1 MLYVNYCINK
11 LNNKLPYVVELDGS
25 KIILLT
31 WNGPGD
37 EETTV
42 VTELILI
49 LDWTHYLLE
58 EA

>member
-1 MLYVNYCINK
+1 MNYGINK
-11 LNNKLPYVVELDGS
+11 LDYKLPYIIELEGS

-42 VTELILI
+42 VTEFILI
-49 LDWTHYLLE
+49 LDWAHYLL
-58 EA
+58 

>member
-1 MLYVNYCINK
+1 VNYYINK
-11 LNNKLPYVVELDGS
+11 LNKLPYIVELDGS

-37 EETTV
+37 EETTI
-42 VTELILI
+42 VTALILI
-49 LDWTHYLLE
+49 LDWPHYLLE

>member
-1 MLYVNYCINK
+1 VNYNINK
-11 LNNKLPYVVELDGS
+11 LNSKLPYTVELDGY

-37 EETTV
+37 EEITI
-42 VTELILI
+42 VTQLILI
-49 LDWTHYLLE
+49 LDWAHYLLE

>member
-1 MLYVNYCINK
+1 VNYYRNK
-11 LNNKLPYVVELDGS
+11 LNNKLPYIVELDGY

-37 EETTV
+37 EETTIV
-42 VTELILI
+42 AELILI
-49 LDWTHYLLE
+49 LDWAHYLLE